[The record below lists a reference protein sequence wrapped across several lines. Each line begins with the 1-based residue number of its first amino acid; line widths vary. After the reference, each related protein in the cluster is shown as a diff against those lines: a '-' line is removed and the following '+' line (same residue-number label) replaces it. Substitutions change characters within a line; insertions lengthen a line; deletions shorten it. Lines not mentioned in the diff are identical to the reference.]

1 MAIGLIGKWSGLLFD
16 IGRLLVALFDLLLTA
31 TTNLGADRGKSNA
44 RRRDIG
50 QDEVSC
56 TCRDVHDRGGRR
68 NRCRNP
74 TERRR
79 SGIPPTMA
87 TSRATLVGGGLVGR
101 GVLPLGRP
109 SRRESFSGWSSGSRL
124 LPMQS

>member
-1 MAIGLIGKWSGLLFD
+1 M
-16 IGRLLVALFDLLLTA
+16 
-31 TTNLGADRGKSNA
+31 
-44 RRRDIG
+44 
-50 QDEVSC
+50 
-56 TCRDVHDRGGRR
+56 CRDVHDRGGRR

-101 GVLPLGRP
+101 GVLPLSRP
-109 SRRESFSGWSSGSRL
+109 SRRESFIREPGGRVLYLSPDEEEAVRAALPVELHPLFIVSINTGLRWSEQAALEWRDV
-124 LPMQS
+124 